1 MKICFSILLHFIC
14 FYHIA
19 QVNLHDPLMTV
30 QHLPEVIEQ
39 SHADIY
45 AIVHIS
51 DADLGRHGEVSS
63 VEIIEGDPDAH
74 FRVRP
79 GSEPGE
85 FNVEVLKLLDRE
97 VAPHGYNLTLK
108 ATDNGLPPR

>member
-1 MKICFSILLHFIC
+1 ML
-14 FYHIA
+14 

-45 AIVHIS
+45 AIIHIS
-51 DADLGRHGEVSS
+51 DDDQGRHGEVDT

-74 FRVRP
+74 FRVRK
-79 GSEPGE
+79 GSTPSEY
-85 FNVEVLKLLDRE
+85 NIEVLKLLDRE
-97 VAPHGYNLTLK
+97 ISPNGYNLTLK
-108 ATDNGLPPR
+108 ATDNGLPAR